1 MLLLNIC
8 AVTSNKQ
15 TIQVG
20 LCFLS
25 SEKRDYYVRAITA
38 FWKTIEKHKVPPPIT
53 IVTDREL
60 ALMNC
65 LDDAFLESVHIL
77 CI

>member
-1 MLLLNIC
+1 MPLLNIC
-8 AVTSNKQ
+8 AVTGGKK
-15 TIQVG
+15 TIQVA

-25 SEKRDYYVRAITA
+25 GEKEESYRWAMQALKELMTKYGILA
-38 FWKTIEKHKVPPPIT
+38 PIT

-60 ALMNC
+60 ALLNC
-65 LDDAFLESVHIL
+65 LDDSFPDSIHIL